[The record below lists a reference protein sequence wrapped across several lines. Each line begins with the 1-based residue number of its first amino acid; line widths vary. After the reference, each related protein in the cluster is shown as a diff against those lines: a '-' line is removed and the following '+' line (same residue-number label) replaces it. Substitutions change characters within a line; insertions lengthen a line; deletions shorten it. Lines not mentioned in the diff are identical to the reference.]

1 MGFECVPGARRSG
14 LEGSQPIS
22 EFCESPSDRPDET
35 FSPQICAP
43 GDSAARARLTA
54 MSAMAAAMAHELSQ
68 PLTAASNY
76 MQGCAAVLRQR
87 IHGLEQLL
95 GFIEDAAAQTARASD
110 IVLRMRAFVKTGRI
124 DAHPERLSEMI
135 DAVSDRLSCLANVE
149 VVRALEPGATCVLGD
164 RIQIEMVLSNLLLN
178 AAQAMW
184 DSEVRRIE
192 IASRGEG
199 RQVVIRVADTGPG
212 VAPEIRAHL
221 FEPMVSTKVDGT
233 GLGLA
238 ISQTIVDAHGGAL
251 SIEPSRPG
259 EGAVF
264 VLTLPKGEAPF

>member
-1 MGFECVPGARRSG
+1 MGFECVPGARRSVLQG
-14 LEGSQPIS
+14 GQPVS
-22 EFCESPSDRPDET
+22 EFGESPSEGPSDS
-35 FSPQICAP
+35 FSPENCVP
-43 GDSAARARLTA
+43 NDSAARARLTA

-110 IVLRMRAFVKTGRI
+110 IVLRMRAFVKTGSI
-124 DAHPERLSEMI
+124 DAHPECLSEML
-135 DAVSDRLSCLANVE
+135 DAVCARLSCLGNVD

-184 DSEVRRIE
+184 DSPVRRIE
-192 IASRGEG
+192 ISSRVEGE
-199 RQVVIRVADTGPG
+199 QVIIRMADTGPG
-212 VAPEIRAHL
+212 VSPEVRAHL

-238 ISQTIVDAHGGAL
+238 ISQTIVDAHGGTLAL
-251 SIEPSRPG
+251 EPPRAG

-264 VLTLPKGEAPF
+264 VLTLPKGEALF

>member
-1 MGFECVPGARRSG
+1 MGFAGVSAARCDV
-14 LEGSQPIS
+14 EGGQPLSDMHDSQVLSAFDS
-22 EFCESPSDRPDET
+22 ELMET
-35 FSPQICAP
+35 GAP
-43 GDSAARARLTA
+43 GDIAARARLTA

-87 IHGLEQLL
+87 IQGLEQLL

-110 IVLRMRAFVKTGRI
+110 IVLRMRSFMKTGQI
-124 DAHPERLSEMI
+124 KAQPECLAEML
-135 DAVSDRLSCLANVE
+135 DAVSARLSCLSEVE
-149 VVRALEPGATCVLGD
+149 VVRTLEPGSTCVLGD

-178 AAQAMW
+178 AAQAMR
-184 DSEVRRIE
+184 DSDVRRIE
-192 IASRGEG
+192 ITSWSEG
-199 RQVVIRVADTGPG
+199 PRMRIRIADTGPG
-212 VAPEIRAHL
+212 VSPEIREHL

-238 ISQTIVDAHGGAL
+238 ISQTIVDAHGGTL
-251 SIEPSRPG
+251 TIEPPEAG

-264 VLTLPKGEAPF
+264 VLALPRGEDFI

>member
-1 MGFECVPGARRSG
+1 MGFDGASAARRDADSG
-14 LEGSQPIS
+14 NRLGSTT
-22 EFCESPSDRPDET
+22 ESILFPAND
-35 FSPQICAP
+35 SPMVGCAP
-43 GDSAARARLTA
+43 GQPDARARLTA

-76 MQGCAAVLRQR
+76 MEGCAAVIRQR

-110 IVLRMRAFVKTGRI
+110 IVLRMRAFVKTGAI
-124 DAHPERLSEMI
+124 DARPECLAEML
-135 DAVSDRLSCLANVE
+135 DAVSARLSSLEDVE
-149 VVRALEPGATCVLGD
+149 VVRSFAPGSTCVLGD
-164 RIQIEMVLSNLLLN
+164 RIQLEMVLSNLLLN

-184 DSEVRRIE
+184 DSPIRRIE
-192 IASRGEG
+192 ISSWTEG
-199 RQVVIRVADTGPG
+199 GRIRIRVADTGPG
-212 VAPEIRAHL
+212 VAPAIREHL

-238 ISQTIVDAHGGAL
+238 ISQTIVDAHDGTL
-251 SIEPSRPG
+251 TIEPSEAG

-264 VLTLPKGEAPF
+264 VLTLPRGPEFI

>member
-1 MGFECVPGARRSG
+1 MGFEGVSAARRSVEVG
-14 LEGSQPIS
+14 QPLANMD
-22 EFCESPSDRPDET
+22 ESGPLRIDESDIAE
-35 FSPQICAP
+35 ICGASDP
-43 GDSAARARLTA
+43 AARARLTA
-54 MSAMAAAMAHELSQ
+54 MSVMAAAMAHELSQ

-110 IVLRMRAFVKTGRI
+110 IVLRMRSFVKTGRI
-124 DAHPERLSEMI
+124 EARPECLSEML
-135 DAVSDRLSCLANVE
+135 DAVSARLSCLGNVE
-149 VVRALEPGATCVLGD
+149 VVRAFEPGSTCVLGD

-178 AAQAMW
+178 AAQAMR
-184 DSEVRRIE
+184 DSDVRRIE
-192 IASRGEG
+192 ISSWSEG
-199 RQVVIRVADTGPG
+199 ARVRIRVADSGPG
-212 VAPEIRAHL
+212 VSPEIREHL

-238 ISQTIVDAHGGAL
+238 ISQTIVEAHDGTL
-251 SIEPSRPG
+251 TIEPPEPG

-264 VLTLPKGEAPF
+264 VLALPKGEDFI

>member
-1 MGFECVPGARRSG
+1 MGFDGLSAARRNTDVDEIG
-14 LEGSQPIS
+14 LS
-22 EFCESPSDRPDET
+22 EATDSTRFPAGASPLD
-35 FSPQICAP
+35 ICASSDP
-43 GDSAARARLTA
+43 TARARLTA

-76 MQGCAAVLRQR
+76 MQGCAAMLRQR

-95 GFIEDAAAQTARASD
+95 GFIEDAAEQTARASD

-124 DAHPERLSEMI
+124 DGRPECLVEML
-135 DAVSDRLSCLANVE
+135 DTVRARLSCLGDVE
-149 VVRALEPGATCVLGD
+149 MVCSLAPGSTCVLGD
-164 RIQIEMVLSNLLLN
+164 RIQMEMVLSNLLLN

-184 DSEVRRIE
+184 DSPTRRIT
-192 IASRGEG
+192 IASWAEG
-199 RQVVIRVADTGPG
+199 ARIRIRVADSGPG
-212 VAPEIRAHL
+212 VPPGIREHL

-238 ISQTIVDAHGGAL
+238 ISQTIVDAHGGTL
-251 SIEPSRPG
+251 TIEPSEPG

-264 VLTLPKGEAPF
+264 VLALPRGPDFI

>member
-1 MGFECVPGARRSG
+1 MGFDGVSATRRNTGAEENDLQATADSLKSTDIDSSLDPGPPSDPGAR
-14 LEGSQPIS
+14 
-22 EFCESPSDRPDET
+22 
-35 FSPQICAP
+35 
-43 GDSAARARLTA
+43 ARMTA
-54 MSAMAAAMAHELSQ
+54 MSAMAGAMAHELSQ

-87 IHGLEQLL
+87 ITGLEQLL

-124 DAHPERLSEMI
+124 EARPACLVEMLN
-135 DAVSDRLSCLANVE
+135 VVTPRLSCLANVE
-149 VVRALEPGATCVLGD
+149 VIRDFAPGSTCVLGD

-184 DSEVRRIE
+184 DSPVRQIRISSW
-192 IASRGEG
+192 AEG
-199 RQVVIRVADTGPG
+199 DRVRIRVADTGPG
-212 VAPEIRAHL
+212 VPEGVREHL

-238 ISQTIVDAHGGAL
+238 ISQTIVDAHSGTL
-251 SIEPSRPG
+251 TLEPSEPG

-264 VLTLPKGEAPF
+264 ILALPRGPEFI

>member
-1 MGFECVPGARRSG
+1 MGFEGVSAARRSG
-14 LEGSQPIS
+14 QAGRQPL
-22 EFCESPSDRPDET
+22 SDVHDSASLPENDS
-35 FSPQICAP
+35 FLPGICAP
-43 GDSAARARLTA
+43 SDPSARARLTA

-124 DAHPERLSEMI
+124 EARPECLDEML
-135 DAVSDRLSCLANVE
+135 DAVTARLSCLGNVE
-149 VVRALEPGATCVLGD
+149 VVRAFQPGSTCVLGD

-184 DSEVRRIE
+184 ESDVRRIE
-192 IASRGEG
+192 ISSWVEG
-199 RQVVIRVADTGPG
+199 DRIRIRVADTGPG
-212 VAPEIRAHL
+212 VAPEIREHL

-238 ISQTIVDAHGGAL
+238 ISQTIVDAHDGML
-251 SIEPSRPG
+251 TLEPSEPG

-264 VLTLPKGEAPF
+264 VLALPRGQEFF

>member
-1 MGFECVPGARRSG
+1 MGFQGVSAARRNEDDSG
-14 LEGSQPIS
+14 QLSGVNDSVVVAGNDSHPAGL
-22 EFCESPSDRPDET
+22 CAPSDP
-35 FSPQICAP
+35 
-43 GDSAARARLTA
+43 AARARLTA

-124 DAHPERLSEMI
+124 DARPECLVEMI
-135 DAVSDRLSCLANVE
+135 DAVSARLSCLGNVE
-149 VVRALEPGATCVLGD
+149 VVRYFGPGSTCVLGD
-164 RIQIEMVLSNLLLN
+164 RIQLEMVLSNLLLN

-184 DSEVRRIE
+184 ESDVRRIV
-192 IASRGEG
+192 ISTRVEG
-199 RQVVIRVADTGPG
+199 CCVHVRVADTGPG
-212 VAPEIRAHL
+212 VPAEVREHL

-251 SIEPSRPG
+251 TIQPSAPG

-264 VLTLPKGEAPF
+264 LLALPKGEEFI

>member
-1 MGFECVPGARRSG
+1 MGFEGVSAARRSG
-14 LEGSQPIS
+14 QAGGQPL
-22 EFCESPSDRPDET
+22 SDVHDSASLPASDS
-35 FSPQICAP
+35 FLPGICAP
-43 GDSAARARLTA
+43 SDPSARARLTA

-124 DAHPERLSEMI
+124 EARPECLDEML
-135 DAVSDRLSCLANVE
+135 DAVTARLSCLGNVE
-149 VVRALEPGATCVLGD
+149 VVRAFQPGSTCVLGD

-184 DSEVRRIE
+184 ESDVRRIE
-192 IASRGEG
+192 ISSWVEG
-199 RQVVIRVADTGPG
+199 DRIRIRVADTGPG
-212 VAPEIRAHL
+212 VAPEIREHL

-238 ISQTIVDAHGGAL
+238 ISQTIVDAHDGML
-251 SIEPSRPG
+251 TIEPSEPG

-264 VLTLPKGEAPF
+264 VLALPRGQEFF

>member
-1 MGFECVPGARRSG
+1 MGFEGVSAARDSEEGGGQPLSDLRDSASPPVQDVHPTAPCVP
-14 LEGSQPIS
+14 
-22 EFCESPSDRPDET
+22 SDP
-35 FSPQICAP
+35 
-43 GDSAARARLTA
+43 AARARLTA

-110 IVLRMRAFVKTGRI
+110 IVLRMRAFVKTGQI
-124 DAHPERLSEMI
+124 DARPECLVEML
-135 DAVSDRLSCLANVE
+135 DAVTARLSCLGNVE
-149 VVRALEPGATCVLGD
+149 LIRAFASGSTCVLGD

-184 DSEVRRIE
+184 DSDVRRIRV
-192 IASRGEG
+192 SSWSEG
-199 RQVVIRVADTGPG
+199 GRVYIRVADTGPG
-212 VAPEIRAHL
+212 VAPEIREHL

-238 ISQTIVDAHGGAL
+238 ISQTIVDAHGGTL
-251 SIEPSRPG
+251 TIEPSEPG

-264 VLTLPKGEAPF
+264 VLALPRGEEFI

>member
-1 MGFECVPGARRSG
+1 MGFEGVSAAARTG
-14 LEGSQPIS
+14 QPLVDGRDSATAAIS
-22 EFCESPSDRPDET
+22 DSDLAE
-35 FSPQICAP
+35 ICAP
-43 GDSAARARLTA
+43 GDPSARARLTA

-124 DAHPERLSEMI
+124 DARPECLVEML
-135 DAVSDRLSCLANVE
+135 DAVSARLSCLGNVE
-149 VVRALEPGATCVLGD
+149 VVRNLEPGSTCVLGD

-184 DSEVRRIE
+184 GSDIRRIE
-192 IASRGEG
+192 ISSWSEGE
-199 RQVVIRVADTGPG
+199 RVRIRVADSGPG
-212 VAPEIRAHL
+212 VPPEIREHL
-221 FEPMVSTKVDGT
+221 FEPMVSTKMDGT

-238 ISQTIVDAHGGAL
+238 ISQTIVDAHDGTL
-251 SIEPSRPG
+251 TIEPPEPG

-264 VLTLPKGEAPF
+264 VLALPKGQELF